1 MDRGLTVVLLRC
13 VRFYTTPQQ
22 RRHHHRSSQSRGN
35 STTAPSHRGNNT
47 HANLAALLPAQEHYD
62 VRITSTRSFHSLVFS
77 KLFILGDVQF
87 KHTPHTRAHSHAHTH
102 TRTHRR
108 AHCATPI
115 HHEHINTVSLDAEQ
129 ASGERAEAAEHGGE
143 PRSPAPRIKASAHS
157 LGRNGP
163 EHGDG

>member
-1 MDRGLTVVLLRC
+1 MASLSCCFAVCAFTPHHTNADTTTEETTQPPHHTQAH
-13 VRFYTTPQQ
+13 YTHT
-22 RRHHHRSSQSRGN
+22 H
-35 STTAPSHRGNNT
+35 T
-47 HANLAALLPAQEHYD
+47 HADLAALLPAKEYHD
-62 VRITSTRSFHSLVFS
+62 VRIISTRSFHSVVFR

-129 ASGERAEAAEHGGE
+129 GSGERAEAAEHGGE

-157 LGRNGP
+157 LGRHGP